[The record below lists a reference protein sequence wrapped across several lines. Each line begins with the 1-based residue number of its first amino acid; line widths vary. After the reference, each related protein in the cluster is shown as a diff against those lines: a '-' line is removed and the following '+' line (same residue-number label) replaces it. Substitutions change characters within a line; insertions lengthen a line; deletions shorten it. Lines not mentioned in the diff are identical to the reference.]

1 MNRRQEREQAFI
13 LIFEKAFRPDV
24 ELDDIFEMAEESE
37 FMIPSVFSK
46 ELAILVYDNIE
57 LIDKEVQAVSIGW
70 NTSRMSKVALAII
83 RLAVAEIK
91 FKEDIPV
98 SVSINEAVELTKK
111 FASPEDASFVNG
123 VLGTIARQQEG

>member
-24 ELDDIFEMAEESE
+24 DLNTIFEMAEESE
-37 FMIPSVFSK
+37 LMVPSEFSK
-46 ELAILVYDNIE
+46 KLTNLVYENIE
-57 LIDKEVQAVSIGW
+57 SIDTEIQAVSIGW
-70 NTSRMSKVALAII
+70 GTTRMSKVAISIL

-91 FKEDIPV
+91 FMEDIPV

-111 FASPEDASFVNG
+111 YASQEDASFVNG
-123 VLGTIARQQEG
+123 VLGTIARK